1 MKIVSV
7 WNPKGGQGKSMISLN
22 LAASAV
28 DIGLKPVVIC
38 QDKQGTSTLF
48 YQDGELPFTV
58 LSELPDKSPDSDLV
72 IIDHQANDWEI
83 PAPKLLLMPVQPE
96 RSQYATYADAYK
108 KAKAVNKRIIT
119 VVTNGNRSRR
129 QEKDTVL
136 ALLQRGAFEIRSSG
150 VFSRAASH
158 YKTIFDASLNK
169 AYNVNDRRQEFKA
182 ILAAVLQE
190 EVQKHVAA

>member
-1 MKIVSV
+1 
-7 WNPKGGQGKSMISLN
+7 MISLN
-22 LAASAV
+22 LAAAAF
-28 DIGLKPVVIC
+28 DLGLKPVVIC

-48 YQDGELPFTV
+48 YQDGELPFVV
-58 LSELPDKSPDSDLV
+58 LSELPSQSPDADLV

-83 PAPKLLLMPVQPE
+83 PTPKLLLMPVQPE

-108 KAKAVNKRIIT
+108 KAKADGKRIIT

-136 ALLQRGAFEIRSSG
+136 ALLQRGAFEVRSSG
-150 VFSRAASH
+150 VFSRAASR
-158 YKTIFDASLNK
+158 YRTIFDRSLDT
-169 AYNVNDRRQEFKA
+169 AYKINDRRQEFKA

-190 EVQKHVAA
+190 EIKEDVAAA